1 MFMRNQ
7 ETKHHH
13 VQSLTVEELIA
24 ASVVFTDTTRVVE
37 NTIHAKE
44 GVWRLG
50 FNNGH
55 AIVICADGTCRNV
68 KEEDKDPEEEERP

>member
-1 MFMRNQ
+1 MRNR

-13 VQSLTVEELIA
+13 VQPLTVEELIA

-55 AIVICADGTCRNV
+55 AIVICSDGTCRIV
-68 KEEDKDPEEEERP
+68 KE

>member
-1 MFMRNQ
+1 MRNP

-13 VQSLTVEELIA
+13 AQPLTVEELVA
-24 ASVVFTDTTRVVE
+24 ASAVFTDSTRVVE

-55 AIVICADGTCRNV
+55 AFVISSDGTCRIV
-68 KEEDKDPEEEERP
+68 KE